1 MARLRTLLSAV
12 SLFITV
18 LICPPTSLA
27 APKSC
32 AENMNDIYKEVERY
46 ELIDYAAKLEKK
58 ASQKTQE
65 YLTDTLPAFKAACP
79 AEAKSIKDLENGRYV
94 NKLAAEREKRIKAER
109 RVKAS
114 VKDPF
119 PYMDAEDTDLEDL
132 EVQR

>member
-18 LICPPTSLA
+18 LICPPTSFA

-32 AENMNDIYKEVERY
+32 AENMNDIYKNVKVF

-79 AEAKSIKDLENGRYV
+79 AEAKSIKDLENGNYLK
-94 NKLAAEREKRIKAER
+94 KLAAEREKRIKAFR
-109 RVKAS
+109 HIKAS

-119 PYMDAEDTDLEDL
+119 PHMTVEDTDLEDL
-132 EVQR
+132 ELQR